1 MKYLSYDGLKYVYGK
16 ILARINTR
24 VEKEE
29 GKGLSS
35 NDYTDAETKE
45 LAEAGKLKHSHA
57 NKGVLDSVTQK
68 MLEKL
73 EGIAEGANK
82 YVHPSTSGN
91 KHIPSGGKSG
101 QILGWE
107 ADGQAQWKNP
117 ETSSYTH
124 PESGAAPG
132 TYRSVTV
139 DAKGHVTKGSN
150 PTTLEG
156 YGITDA
162 IKKNAVTWADLNTTA
177 SVGVNESG
185 E

>member
-35 NDYTDAETKE
+35 NDYTDAEKKE

-107 ADGQAQWKNP
+107 ADGQAQWKIRKQALIP
-117 ETSSYTH
+117 I
-124 PESGAAPG
+124 
-132 TYRSVTV
+132 R
-139 DAKGHVTKGSN
+139 K
-150 PTTLEG
+150 
-156 YGITDA
+156 
-162 IKKNAVTWADLNTTA
+162 AVQLRVHIEA
-177 SVGVNESG
+177 SQLTPRGM
-185 E
+185 

>member
-35 NDYTDAETKE
+35 NDYTDAEKKE
-45 LAEAGKLKHSHA
+45 LESAGRLKHSHE
-57 NKGVLDSVTQK
+57 NKRILDSVTQK

-82 YVHPSTSGN
+82 YVHPSAPGN
-91 KHIPSGGKSG
+91 KHIPAGGKGG

-107 ADGQAQWKNP
+107 ADGQAQWKDP
-117 ETSSYTH
+117 EESSYIH
-124 PESGAAPG
+124 PESGVAPG
-132 TYRSVTV
+132 AYRNVTV
-139 DAKGHVTKGSN
+139 DSKGHVTNGSN

-162 IKKNAVTWADLNTTA
+162 VKKNAVTWADLNTTVM
-177 SVGVNESG
+177 VGANESG

>member
-1 MKYLSYDGLKYVYGK
+1 
-16 ILARINTR
+16 
-24 VEKEE
+24 
-29 GKGLSS
+29 
-35 NDYTDAETKE
+35 
-45 LAEAGKLKHSHA
+45 
-57 NKGVLDSVTQK
+57 

-150 PTTLEG
+150 PTTSEG

-177 SVGVNESG
+177 SVGGNESG